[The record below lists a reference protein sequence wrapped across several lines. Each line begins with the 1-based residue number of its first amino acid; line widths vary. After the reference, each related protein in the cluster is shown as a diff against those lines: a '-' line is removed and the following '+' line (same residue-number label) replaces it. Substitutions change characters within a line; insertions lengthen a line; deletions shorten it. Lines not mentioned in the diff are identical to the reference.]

1 MFLLE
6 YSRPSDRF
14 LLSQADNIELARD
27 IQNLAL
33 GFIEFCRK
41 RIQNVFG
48 FCLLQLKLRKFS
60 FAFFR
65 FDERE
70 LSVFFCFSEF
80 VFQRTVKRQ
89 FDGVGMVNR
98 ATQGTRLAVG

>member
-1 MFLLE
+1 MLQGHLDDWLKKFVLLE

-14 LLSQADNIELARD
+14 LFSQADNIELARD

-48 FCLLQLKLRKFS
+48 FCLSLQLKLSKFS

-70 LSVFFCFSEF
+70 LSVFF
-80 VFQRTVKRQ
+80 
-89 FDGVGMVNR
+89 
-98 ATQGTRLAVG
+98 ALASLSSNERSNGSLTE